1 MKTDIAKQPLAAAC
15 LTLMAIA
22 VTAVWWSRGDSAAVC
37 PMGAE
42 MLPGDWIALF
52 QAQHPGSARWITF
65 FGILFTGIYIG
76 RFSNRYNLYAG
87 RCYLTIPFFGMTA
100 CFAGL
105 AATGL
110 GQLAAAL
117 VLALAVR
124 NYCGAFRNGY
134 GFNAL
139 FRASL
144 YLGTLP
150 LLSPATLPLWLL
162 LPTAVFLFRRTV
174 RETVVAFFGLGLPL
188 FLFSY
193 VRWATGAEFCA
204 PWAAVAGRCAA
215 GLRWPEF
222 ALPDTLCGYVPLLLA
237 GSYLLLSCGA
247 VLLHLQ
253 MFYSQPRKVRTIL
266 IYIACCAAVSLSTL
280 FFSATPRQTAVLCA
294 VSVSMLLPV
303 LFVRSRHLLAF
314 VIYLLLLAGT
324 FISALLQ

>member
-22 VTAVWWSRGDSAAVC
+22 VTAVWWGRVDSAAMC
-37 PMGAE
+37 PMAAE

-52 QAQHPGSARWITF
+52 QSRHPGSARWITLF
-65 FGILFTGIYIG
+65 CMLFTGIYLG

-87 RCYLTIPFFGMTA
+87 RCYLTIPFFGMAA

-105 AATGL
+105 AAESL
-110 GQLAAAL
+110 GQFVAAL
-117 VLALAVR
+117 VLALAAR
-124 NYCGAFRNGY
+124 NYCAAFRNGY

-150 LLSPATLPLWLL
+150 LLCPATLPLWLL
-162 LPTAVFLFRRTV
+162 LPIAVFLFRRTV

-188 FLFSY
+188 FLLSY
-193 VRWATGAEFCA
+193 VRWGIGAEFGG

-253 MFYSQPRKVRTIL
+253 IFSQPRKVRAIL
-266 IYIACCAAVSLSTL
+266 VYFACCAVVSISTL
-280 FFSATPRQTAVLCA
+280 FFSATLPQAAALCA
-294 VSVSMLLPV
+294 VSVSVLLPV

-324 FISALLQ
+324 FISALLR